1 MATFETNDN
10 DFEKDVIEASKSK
23 PVVVDW
29 WAPWCGPCK
38 MISEPL
44 ERIAN
49 DLSDKVSIAKCNID
63 ENPQK
68 PTVYGVRGIPM
79 LLLFKDG
86 EVIAQKVGATSEEN
100 LRQWIEDSIA

>member
-38 MISEPL
+38 MIAQPL
-44 ERIAN
+44 ENISN
-49 DLSDKVSIAKCNID
+49 DLSDKISIAKCNID
-63 ENPQK
+63 
-68 PTVYGVRGIPM
+68 I
-79 LLLFKDG
+79 
-86 EVIAQKVGATSEEN
+86 
-100 LRQWIEDSIA
+100 

>member
-38 MISEPL
+38 MISSP
-44 ERIAN
+44 
-49 DLSDKVSIAKCNID
+49 
-63 ENPQK
+63 
-68 PTVYGVRGIPM
+68 
-79 LLLFKDG
+79 
-86 EVIAQKVGATSEEN
+86 
-100 LRQWIEDSIA
+100 

>member
-38 MISEPL
+38 MIAEPL
-44 ERIAN
+44 EKISN
-49 DLSDKVSIAKCNID
+49 DKCNID

-68 PTVYGVRGIPM
+68 PSVYGVRGIPM

-86 EVIAQKVGATSEEN
+86 EVVAQKVGATSEEN
-100 LRQWIEDSIA
+100 LRQWIEDSIV